1 MDTELFAAICSHPT
15 CILVIIKPI
24 LIQFSSVS
32 KSDRILK
39 VWTGNEANEYRS
51 TEPFGDT
58 VALESPPEG
67 TQLENID
74 TELLVI
80 PDSVDDM
87 ATQMLEDYKE
97 EVVLDSDDEGVHE
110 TEMACSKEL
119 TSRELQRIVGG
130 DVLDAPCA
138 RSEDFV
144 VGSVASSHKNCT
156 AGPHLLV
163 QLVVFLFMFL
173 K

>member
-1 MDTELFAAICSHPT
+1 M
-15 CILVIIKPI
+15 VIIKPI

-32 KSDRILK
+32 K
-39 VWTGNEANEYRS
+39 ANENRS
-51 TEPFGDT
+51 NEPFGDT
-58 VALESPPEG
+58 VALESPSEE
-67 TQLENID
+67 TQLENVD
-74 TELLVI
+74 TELLDI

-110 TEMACSKEL
+110 TETARSKEL
-119 TSRELQRIVGG
+119 TSGELQRIVRE

-156 AGPHLLV
+156 AGPYLLV
-163 QLVVFLFMFL
+163 ELVVFLFTVL